1 LKRLGTTVGAQASID
16 ALGVFWV
23 TMKLYVQL

>member
-16 ALGVFWV
+16 ALGLQMVGKSFR
-23 TMKLYVQL
+23 TRL